1 MSIKGEFYDY
11 WANGQPYNHEYATD
25 VDESELERLFGSPQ
39 DEKADR

>member
-11 WANGQPYNHEYATD
+11 WANGQPYSHEYAD